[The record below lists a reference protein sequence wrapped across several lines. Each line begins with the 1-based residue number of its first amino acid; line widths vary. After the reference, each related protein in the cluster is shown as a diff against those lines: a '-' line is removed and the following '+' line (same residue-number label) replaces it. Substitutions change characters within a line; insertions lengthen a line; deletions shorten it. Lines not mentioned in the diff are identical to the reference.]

1 LLYSL
6 QEVKQVDVLDRLN
19 SAISYIEQHLR
30 ERIDFGEAAR
40 IACVSQD
47 SFQRF
52 FSYMTGMTL
61 TEYVRRRR
69 LSLAAFELQKGRK
82 RVIDVALDYG
92 YESVDAFSR
101 AFVRQHGMPPS
112 AVHQQSRVHIY
123 PPASFRI
130 VIKGAREMDFRWIYL
145 KEEMDVYGISK
156 AYPKGIS
163 REVLR
168 HSMWDEDCDDVP
180 GQLCEG
186 KWNEPGNHAYDGAW
200 YGLWRD
206 GCYMIA
212 REKDFV
218 KSGDFEKKTLAA
230 GKYAAFTTPK
240 GGVAWEEIPKLRE
253 QIFDAWLPDSGFRL
267 RNDDVI
273 EVLHLWTDRDA
284 RRKNRYYEI
293 WIPIEE

>member
-1 LLYSL
+1 MDTLN
-6 QEVKQVDVLDRLN
+6 RLN
-19 SAISYIEQHLR
+19 DAVGYIELHLR

-61 TEYVRRRR
+61 AEYVRRRR
-69 LSLAAFELQKGRK
+69 LSLAALELQKGGK
-82 RVIDVALDYG
+82 KVIDIALEYG

-101 AFVRQHGMPPS
+101 AFVKHHGLLPS
-112 AVHQQSRVHIY
+112 AVNMESAVHIY

-130 VIKGAREMDFRWIYL
+130 AIKGARKMDFRWVNL
-145 KEEMDVYGISK
+145 EEMDIYGISK
-156 AYPKGIS
+156 EY
-163 REVLR
+163 REGTSLEALR
-168 HSMWDEDCDDVP
+168 NSLWDGDCDDIP

-186 KWNEPGNHAYDGAW
+186 TWNQPGNHAYDGVW

-206 GCYMIA
+206 GRYMIA

-218 KSGDFEKKTLAA
+218 KRGNFEKQTLAA

-240 GGVAWEEIPKLRE
+240 GGVAWEEFPKLRE
-253 QIFDAWLPDSGFRL
+253 LIFDAWLPDSGCKL
-267 RNDDVI
+267 RSDDVI
-273 EVLHLWTDRDA
+273 EVLHLWTDREE
-284 RRKNRYYEI
+284 RRRNRYFEI

>member
-1 LLYSL
+1 MDTLN
-6 QEVKQVDVLDRLN
+6 RLN
-19 SAISYIEQHLR
+19 DAVGYIELHLR

-40 IACVSQD
+40 IACVSRD

-61 TEYVRRRR
+61 AEYVRRRR
-69 LSLAAFELQKGRK
+69 LSLAALELQKGGK
-82 RVIDVALDYG
+82 KVIDIALEYG

-101 AFVRQHGMPPS
+101 AFVKQHGLLPS
-112 AVHQQSRVHIY
+112 AVSMESAVHIY

-130 VIKGAREMDFRWIYL
+130 AIKGARKMDFRWVNL
-145 KEEMDVYGISK
+145 EEMDIYGISK
-156 AYPKGIS
+156 EY
-163 REVLR
+163 REGTSLEALR
-168 HSMWDEDCDDVP
+168 NSLWDGDCDDVP

-186 KWNEPGNHAYDGAW
+186 TWNQPGNHAYDGVW

-206 GCYMIA
+206 GRYMIA

-218 KSGDFEKKTLAA
+218 KRGNFEKQTLAA
-230 GKYAAFTTPK
+230 GTYAAFTTPK
-240 GGVAWEEIPKLRE
+240 GGVAWEEFPKLRE
-253 QIFDAWLPDSGFRL
+253 LIFEAWLPDSGCKL

-273 EVLHLWTDRDA
+273 EVLHLWTDREE
-284 RRKNRYYEI
+284 RRRNRYFEI